1 MTTKRSK
8 NSLSTNPCARRWCI
22 TDNSIGDKDPEKW
35 SDTFDDNVKYA
46 VWQLEKAKTG
56 HLHIQ
61 AYLKFVKP
69 IRISGIHKILP
80 GVHCEMSKADDQK
93 NITYCT
99 KVMCDKDPTF
109 HTQVK
114 GPFFHGEC
122 DSQGKRRDL
131 DELADLLHA
140 GKTTDEIAEEQTA
153 SYIRYHKGIQATHQ
167 ALQRKKAKTFRQV
180 SVTVYWG
187 ETGTGK
193 TRRCHEEAPGL
204 FTPDLA
210 GNTLWW
216 DGYMGED
223 TVLFDDFYGQVK
235 ISQMLRLLD
244 GYNLPI
250 PIKGGYTS
258 ANWTRVFITSNVHPD
273 QWYTSESIPESVR
286 SAFRR
291 RIGRIVEISNGGAAS
306 PVSHAQDIDMYM
318 PPTY

>member
-1 MTTKRSK
+1 MSASK
-8 NSLSTNPCARRWCI
+8 NAQSTNPCARRWCI
-22 TDNSIGDKDPEKW
+22 TDNTVTEATDPEKW
-35 SDTFDDNVKYA
+35 SDHFDDNVKYA
-46 VWQLEKAKTG
+46 VWQLEKAATG
-56 HLHIQ
+56 KLHIQ

-69 IRISGIHKILP
+69 IRISGIQKILP
-80 GVHCEMSKADDQK
+80 GVHCEMAKGTDEQCIKYCSKEDS
-93 NITYCT
+93 
-99 KVMCDKDPTF
+99 KVT
-109 HTQVK
+109 

-131 DELADLLHA
+131 DELADLLHS
-140 GKTTDEIAEEQTA
+140 GKTTDEIAEQQTA

-291 RIGRIVEISNGGAAS
+291 RIGSIVEIPNGGAAS
-306 PVSHAQDIDMYM
+306 PVSHAQDLDNLINRLSM
-318 PPTY
+318 